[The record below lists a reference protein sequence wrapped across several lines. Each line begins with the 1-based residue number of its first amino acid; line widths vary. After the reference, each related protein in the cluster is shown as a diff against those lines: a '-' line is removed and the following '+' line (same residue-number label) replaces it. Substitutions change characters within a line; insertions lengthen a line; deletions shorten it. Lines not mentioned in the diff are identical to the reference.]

1 MQLSFTEEN
10 YLKIIYSL
18 TVSSP
23 DSATSTNEISE
34 RYQTKPS
41 SVSDMLKKLSEKNL
55 IEYERYKRVS
65 LTNEG
70 SQEAIQIIRK
80 HRLWEVF
87 LHENLHFT
95 WDEVHELAEQLEHI
109 QSTTLIDR
117 LDEFLGFPSYDPH
130 GDPIPNAQGDFKI
143 QNKTLLFT
151 LKPGNVCRIVA
162 VKDSSSAFLQY
173 LQKLNLR
180 IGSKIKIIEIMS
192 FDESLTLENEMGY
205 KISISKKFAENLFVQ

>member
-18 TVSSP
+18 TTTST

-34 RYQTKPS
+34 KYQTKPS

-65 LTNEG
+65 LTSEG

-87 LHENLHFT
+87 LYENLHFT

-109 QSTTLIDR
+109 QSATLIDR
-117 LDEFLGFPSYDPH
+117 LDEFLGFPSFDPH
-130 GDPIPNAQGDFKI
+130 GDPIPNAQGNFKI
-143 QNKTLLFT
+143 QNKTVLFNI
-151 LKPGNVCRIVA
+151 KPGKICKIVA

-180 IGSKIKIIEIMS
+180 IGSKIKMIEMMS
-192 FDESLTLENEMGY
+192 FDESLTLENELGE